1 MNNHESKDNETTKR
15 ITYVSTEALQSRLP
29 ELLLCLLEGEMV
41 VIRHRGKTIGYL
53 MPQNEA
59 RERELRELNEADT
72 ERRLGKERKGEPR
85 VEIARDDILELIHG
99 RDR

>member
-1 MNNHESKDNETTKR
+1 MDNREGKDNEGVER
-15 ITYVSTEALQSRLP
+15 LTYVSTSALQSRLP

-59 RERELRELNEADT
+59 RERELRELNEGNAM
-72 ERRLGKERKGEPR
+72 RPGKERKGQPR
-85 VEIARDDILELIHG
+85 VEIARDDIIELIHA
-99 RDR
+99 RDC

>member
-1 MNNHESKDNETTKR
+1 MDNREGKDNEGVER
-15 ITYVSTEALQSRLP
+15 LTYVSTSALQSRLP

-59 RERELRELNEADT
+59 REQELRELNEGNAM
-72 ERRLGKERKGEPR
+72 RPGKEHKGQPR
-85 VEIARDDILELIHG
+85 VEIARDDIIELIHA
-99 RDR
+99 RDC